1 MKKLLIVLSI
11 IATLGCLTRLF
22 AAAEVIEG
30 SLFKAGEVGIS
41 LGADV
46 TSPDLENGRLGYSG
60 TLRYYPL
67 LNWGLGLNA
76 TSQRLD
82 SDYRVAPLLLWRLPV
97 NRAALLAEA
106 GPEYDIGGEDW
117 SLRVSVGPAFRLSE
131 NIELSVLVGA
141 RKFFGSGRQGQSIE
155 SVTTAQ
161 ISFFFGGK

>member
-1 MKKLLIVLSI
+1 MKKLTVILGI
-11 IATLGCLTRLF
+11 IATLACIVRLG
-22 AAAEVIEG
+22 AAEVEG

-46 TSPDLENGRLGYSG
+46 ASADLENGRLGYSG

-67 LNWGLGLNA
+67 LNWGLGFNA

-82 SDYRVAPLLLWRLPV
+82 NDYRIAPLLLWRLPV
-97 NRAALLAEA
+97 NRAALIAEA

-117 SLRVSVGPAFRLSE
+117 SLRVSVGPAFRITE
-131 NIELSVLVGA
+131 NLELSVSVGA
-141 RKFFGSGRQGQSIE
+141 RKFFGSGRQSQSIE

-161 ISFFFGGK
+161 LSWYFGGK